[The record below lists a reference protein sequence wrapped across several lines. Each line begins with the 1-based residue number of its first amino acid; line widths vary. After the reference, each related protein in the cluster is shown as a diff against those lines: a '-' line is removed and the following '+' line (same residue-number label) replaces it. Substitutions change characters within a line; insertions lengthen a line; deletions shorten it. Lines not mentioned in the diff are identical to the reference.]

1 MILPLLLGTAAFL
14 LYIVYDINSY
24 TLHSRVLNCGFW
36 AGSMML
42 AAATILQLVS
52 ALQANALSGP
62 ADIVLLIL
70 GAAFFLLLLYCLFF
84 ALPFQETYVEQ
95 PQERRVYDRGVYA
108 LCRHPGVLCFWGM
121 YLCLGLAALP
131 THLLLNGT
139 VYSLLNLLYVA
150 FQDRITFPKTFCDYS
165 EYRKKAPFII
175 PNKKSICLAVQ
186 TWRQPNRKEDG
197 K

>member
-1 MILPLLLGTAAFL
+1 MILPLLLGTTAFL

-24 TLHSRVLNCGFW
+24 TLHNRVLNCGFL

-42 AAATILQLVS
+42 AVATTLLLIS
-52 ALQANALSGP
+52 AWQANAFSGP
-62 ADIVLLIL
+62 VDIVLVIL

-84 ALPFQETYVEQ
+84 ALPFQETYVDQ
-95 PQERRVYDRGVYA
+95 PQDRRVYDRGVYA
-108 LCRHPGVLCFWGM
+108 LCRHPGVLCFFGM

-131 THLLLNGT
+131 TRLLLNGT
-139 VYSLLNLLYVA
+139 VYSLLNFLYVV

-165 EYRKKAPFII
+165 EYQKKAPFII

-186 TWRQPNRKEDG
+186 TWRQPTRKEDG

>member
-1 MILPLLLGTAAFL
+1 MIFPLLLGTAAFL

-24 TLHSRVLNCGFW
+24 TLHNRVLNCGFW
-36 AGSMML
+36 AGSTML
-42 AAATILQLVS
+42 AAATILLLIS
-52 ALQANALSGP
+52 AWQENAFSGP
-62 ADIVLLIL
+62 ADIVLILL
-70 GAAFFLLLLYCLFF
+70 GATFFVLLLYCLFF
-84 ALPFQETYVEQ
+84 ALPFQETYVDQ
-95 PQERRVYDRGVYA
+95 TQDRFVYDRGAYA

-131 THLLLNGT
+131 TRFLLNGM
-139 VYSLLNLLYVA
+139 VYSLLNLLYVV

-165 EYRKKAPFII
+165 EYRKKVPFII
-175 PNKKSICLAVQ
+175 PNKKSICLAAQ